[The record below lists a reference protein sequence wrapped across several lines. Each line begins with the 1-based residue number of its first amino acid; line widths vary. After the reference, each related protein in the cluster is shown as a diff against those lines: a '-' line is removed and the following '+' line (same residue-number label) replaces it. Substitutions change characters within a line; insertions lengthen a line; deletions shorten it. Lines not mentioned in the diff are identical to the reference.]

1 MITLII
7 FFVIYSHI
15 YFSLLFEKKKTNT
28 IISKILQRSTLP
40 ILFPFHFS
48 IYNKHN
54 THYIDSNL
62 TSKQTNLKKITN
74 QHPHCNYINPF
85 TKNSSTRITINQSI
99 IITEQWLHRE
109 ERTSDMSKFL
119 IPFTLGHLV
128 LSSRLFHVASTLQP
142 MRNSSAII
150 VEQNLARFV
159 PGCISLGHIQP
170 RLYPVGTH
178 AVLLL
183 LLRSIGSPGRLKATE
198 AGRMKSG
205 RARGYH
211 YLDKTERGW
220 PLSRSSLRIL
230 PLFPFSIGNL
240 FPYVA
245 RTYDPR
251 NWRQPRLHQDSVDRR
266 RDRRHG

>member
-1 MITLII
+1 
-7 FFVIYSHI
+7 
-15 YFSLLFEKKKTNT
+15 
-28 IISKILQRSTLP
+28 
-40 ILFPFHFS
+40 
-48 IYNKHN
+48 
-54 THYIDSNL
+54 
-62 TSKQTNLKKITN
+62 
-74 QHPHCNYINPF
+74 
-85 TKNSSTRITINQSI
+85 
-99 IITEQWLHRE
+99 
-109 ERTSDMSKFL
+109 MSKFL

-198 AGRMKSG
+198 PDRMKSG
-205 RARGYH
+205 RAHGYH

-240 FPYVA
+240 CPHVT

-251 NWRQPRLHQDSVDRR
+251 NWRQPSLHQDFVDRR

>member
-1 MITLII
+1 MTM
-7 FFVIYSHI
+7 
-15 YFSLLFEKKKTNT
+15 
-28 IISKILQRSTLP
+28 
-40 ILFPFHFS
+40 
-48 IYNKHN
+48 
-54 THYIDSNL
+54 
-62 TSKQTNLKKITN
+62 
-74 QHPHCNYINPF
+74 
-85 TKNSSTRITINQSI
+85 SSR
-99 IITEQWLHRE
+99 

-198 AGRMKSG
+198 PDRMKSG
-205 RARGYH
+205 RAHGYH

-220 PLSRSSLRIL
+220 PLSRSSLCIL

-240 FPYVA
+240 F
-245 RTYDPR
+245 RTSR
-251 NWRQPRLHQDSVDRR
+251 VRTILVTGASLGSTRTLLIVGVIAVTAKEGHRLLDHLVPLTIL
-266 RDRRHG
+266 

>member
-1 MITLII
+1 M
-7 FFVIYSHI
+7 
-15 YFSLLFEKKKTNT
+15 
-28 IISKILQRSTLP
+28 
-40 ILFPFHFS
+40 
-48 IYNKHN
+48 
-54 THYIDSNL
+54 
-62 TSKQTNLKKITN
+62 
-74 QHPHCNYINPF
+74 
-85 TKNSSTRITINQSI
+85 SSR
-99 IITEQWLHRE
+99 

-198 AGRMKSG
+198 PDRMKSG
-205 RARGYH
+205 RAHILTKPRGGGHYH
-211 YLDKTERGW
+211 VPPFAFFHSFRFQSATCSVRRAYV
-220 PLSRSSLRIL
+220 RSS
-230 PLFPFSIGNL
+230 
-240 FPYVA
+240 
-245 RTYDPR
+245 
-251 NWRQPRLHQDSVDRR
+251 
-266 RDRRHG
+266 